1 MHKRWYDV
9 DPTVSLAVSLMRN
22 ASIITQYDCA
32 DLIINKSAVSQLFSQ
47 HSYAL
52 TGGFFSLIETM
63 AQLFVRSVIGY
74 RLGYLSKRKFSI
86 NAQKPVVHHP
96 A

>member
-1 MHKRWYDV
+1 MLV
-9 DPTVSLAVSLMRN
+9 VIVSSSTN
-22 ASIITQYDCA
+22 IKS
-32 DLIINKSAVSQLFSQ
+32 DLIINKSAASQLFNQ

>member
-1 MHKRWYDV
+1 MLV
-9 DPTVSLAVSLMRN
+9 VIVSSSTN
-22 ASIITQYDCA
+22 IKS
-32 DLIINKSAVSQLFSQ
+32 DLIINKSAASQLLNQ

-52 TGGFFSLIETM
+52 TGGFFSLIETV
-63 AQLFVRSVIGY
+63 AHLFVYSVTG
-74 RLGYLSKRKFSI
+74 RTLRYLSLERFSI